1 MIDNKTKTLQDLSK
15 GDMYSY
21 DFVFNAII
29 EGKRIRH
36 VVIEN
41 LVKSL
46 KEKNLTD
53 TEILDLLLIMDKG
66 VETGELTESDL
77 IFNK

>member
-1 MIDNKTKTLQDLSK
+1 MTDNKAKTLQDLSQ